1 MNTLH
6 LVTLSGRRLSLPSLS
21 PQDATAWIR
30 KAESRGPVFR
40 SAVFHSVD
48 VMAVIKRPE
57 VGKISP
63 REH

>member
-1 MNTLH
+1 MNTLF

-21 PQDATAWIR
+21 PQDAAAWLR

-48 VMAVIKRPE
+48 VMAVLKRPASDQ
-57 VGKISP
+57 ISP
-63 REH
+63 RAH